1 MSMTN
6 FTGIDLSK
14 LPPPNIIEPLSYE
27 QIKNDMLTDYKAR
40 YPDAEIT
47 LASEPAV
54 KLIEAFAYRE
64 LKMRQRVNEAAEAVL
79 LAKAA
84 DTELDYLGAR
94 FGVERQIVEAGDPQ
108 ALPPIPATYEDNER
122 YRERIQLALE
132 GFSTAGPIGAYV
144 FHAMRVSSFVK
155 DVAVDA
161 PIFASAQLSNE
172 QLALLPAGTTI
183 LQCTYDAGLANPQPG
198 DVAISVLSTQSNGTP
213 TTELNQSV
221 LAHLNADDVRPLTDH
236 VRLRPTEIIEYQ
248 IEAVLHFYPGP
259 DAESVRQAA
268 ETAVQ
273 AWVIDNHKLGRDISL
288 SALYSVLHRPG
299 VQRVELLA
307 PANDLVVN
315 GHQAAFCTSVNISTG
330 GRNV

>member
-14 LPPPNIIEPLSYE
+14 LPPPNIIESLSFE
-27 QIKNDMLTDYKAR
+27 QIKSDMLADYATR

-64 LKMRQRVNEAAEAVL
+64 LKMRQRVNEAAESVL
-79 LAKAA
+79 LAKAI

-144 FHAMRVSSFVK
+144 FHAMRASSFVK

-161 PIFASAQLSNE
+161 PLFGPATLTTE
-172 QLALLPAGTTI
+172 QTATLPNGTMV
-183 LQCTYDAGLANPQPG
+183 LQCTYDAGLTAPQPG
-198 DVAISVLSTQSNGTP
+198 DVAISILSTQGNGSP
-213 TTELNQSV
+213 SEGLNQSV

-236 VRLRPTEIIEYQ
+236 VRLRPTEIIEYH
-248 IEAVLHFYPGP
+248 IDAVLHFYPGP

-268 ETAVQ
+268 ETAVKT
-273 AWVIDNHKLGRDISL
+273 WVIDNHKLGRDISL

-299 VQRVELLA
+299 VQRVELHA

-315 GHQAAFCTSVNISTG
+315 GHQAAYCTSVNVSAG